1 MRSRAYLWIILAAVV
16 TAATTLAVFGTVPR
30 PLFREAPSPPA
41 AAASKP
47 ASVPQ
52 PRARAATPDRITYP
66 AEGQGTWVEAARQK
80 DAPAGSE
87 GLVMRYRV
95 AVERG
100 IEGVTADT
108 FAEKVTTTLE
118 DPRSWT
124 AGEQYRFRRVGPGQ
138 SADFVVRLATPGTRD
153 ALCDGA
159 DGYTSCRNGANVVIN
174 VARWVK
180 GVPRYGAPLTV
191 YQQYVIN
198 HEVGH
203 RLGESH
209 QRCPRRGGPAP
220 VMQQQTLG
228 LHGCTANPWPYPD
241 GKLHQGPLGSYND
254 PTPPRDRGR
263 R

>member
-1 MRSRAYLWIILAAVV
+1 MTSRAYLVAALAATATAV
-16 TAATTLAVFGTVPR
+16 TTIAACGT
-30 PLFREAPSPPA
+30 APPMALPDA
-41 AAASKP
+41 APQPVAAS
-47 ASVPQ
+47 ASVPAPQ
-52 PRARAATPDRITYP
+52 AKAAPREHITYP
-66 AEGQGTWVEAARQK
+66 EQGRGTWSEAARQ
-80 DAPAGSE
+80 DGGPAGRE
-87 GLVMRYRV
+87 GQVMRYRV

-100 IEGVTADT
+100 IEGVTADA
-108 FAEKVTTTLE
+108 FADKVTTTLE

-180 GVPRYGAPLTV
+180 GVPRYGAPLSV
-191 YQQYVIN
+191 YRQYVVN

-241 GKLHQGPLGSYND
+241 GRLHQGPLGSYND

>member
-1 MRSRAYLWIILAAVV
+1 MRSRSYLWVIMAVAAATVSACGAVPSPRMMIKELPPRPQAAVS
-16 TAATTLAVFGTVPR
+16 L
-30 PLFREAPSPPA
+30 
-41 AAASKP
+41 
-47 ASVPQ
+47 
-52 PRARAATPDRITYP
+52 ATPQAKATSADRITYP
-66 AEGQGTWVEAARQK
+66 AQGDGTWSEAVRQTG
-80 DAPAGSE
+80 ATAGRE

-100 IEGVTADT
+100 IEGMSVDT
-108 FAEKVTTTLE
+108 FAEKVAATLE

-124 AGEQYRFRRVGPGQ
+124 TGEQYRFRRVGPGQ
-138 SADFVVRLATPGTRD
+138 AADFIVRLSTPGTRD

-180 GVPRYGAPLTV
+180 GVPDYGAPLSV

-209 QRCPRRGGPAP
+209 QRCPRRGGLAP

-241 GKLHQGPLGSYND
+241 GALHEGPSGYYDD

>member
-1 MRSRAYLWIILAAVV
+1 MASRAYFWAILAAAV
-16 TAATTLAVFGTVPR
+16 TAATTIAVYGTVPR
-30 PLFREAPSPPA
+30 PALPETSPHPA
-41 AAASKP
+41 AAPSVSAP
-47 ASVPQ
+47 APQ
-52 PRARAATPDRITYP
+52 ARAAIAERITYP
-66 AEGQGTWVEAARQK
+66 AQGRGTWVEAARQSGG
-80 DAPAGSE
+80 PAGRN
-87 GLVMRYRV
+87 GQVMRYRV

-100 IEGVTADT
+100 IEGVSADD
-108 FAEKVTTTLE
+108 FAEKVTTTLA

-124 AGEQYRFRRVGPGQ
+124 AGEQYRLRRVGPGQ
-138 SADFVVRLATPGTRD
+138 SADFIVRLATPGTRD

-191 YQQYVIN
+191 YRQYVIN

-209 QRCPRRGGPAP
+209 QRCPRRGGLAP

-228 LHGCTANPWPYPD
+228 LHGCTANAWPYPD
-241 GKLHQGPLGSYND
+241 GALHDGPLGSYD
-254 PTPPRDRGR
+254 DATPPRDRGR